1 MKAGYSAGTMHR
13 LLRTAALA
21 LFALRFASSL
31 HAQAGAATDVIVG
44 RVTDGASGAPIDQ
57 ADISASSV
65 ATGRVRTARTSADG
79 RFQLVFADGGGRYV
93 VRVRR
98 LGYALSTT
106 NVARRVESDRIRV
119 DVALKTTVA
128 VLEKAAVAS
137 AGDDSVTIGRS
148 GTDRNV

>member
-1 MKAGYSAGTMHR
+1 MVS
-13 LLRTAALA
+13 
-21 LFALRFASSL
+21 
-31 HAQAGAATDVIVG
+31 
-44 RVTDGASGAPIDQ
+44 RVTDGAS
-57 ADISASSV
+57 
-65 ATGRVRTARTSADG
+65 ADG
-79 RFQLVFADGGGRYV
+79 SVQLVFADGGGRYV